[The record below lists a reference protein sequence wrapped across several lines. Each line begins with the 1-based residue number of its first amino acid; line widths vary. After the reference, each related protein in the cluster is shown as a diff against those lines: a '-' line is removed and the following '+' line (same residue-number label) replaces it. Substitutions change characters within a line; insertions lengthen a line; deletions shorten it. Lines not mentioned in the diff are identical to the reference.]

1 MKRTSIFILI
11 ICLALAVQV
20 FFSPAVAADDSAREQ
35 MLKRLMTGEMASASL
50 FAPLTNLLLDYAETI
65 IPKTKLGELYGSQG
79 RADFLGR
86 LKVLTGKD
94 ILDFGNDM
102 FRFYEERPPGAT
114 GDPWI
119 NFTAG
124 PFLLYIRPGSAA
136 DKDRDLISR
145 DAADTSARIAAALD
159 LASAFETARR
169 LLVPAAGSA
178 PDVIPVYLH
187 ASRQGEAS
195 QRLRKQ
201 SYGSTT
207 LGATIVD
214 RAGRLTCRIDVFYL
228 NALSLAVLE
237 HEVAHAVIL
246 LASFDTALLVARELG
261 GEAEL
266 RKAFF
271 AGYRQIPSILQ
282 EGLGDWAFYYHG
294 FHKNWGLLPPP
305 EDMVKEL
312 RSEAKTLPLK
322 ELLGRGVTFRDPK
335 YKVYS
340 LEAASFLEYIVR
352 TRGRDVVRRW
362 LFSGQTDGAKTFA
375 SIFGFSIE
383 DAEKEWLAQERK

>member
-1 MKRTSIFILI
+1 MKRTSIVIL
-11 ICLALAVQV
+11 CLALAIPV
-20 FFSPAVAADDSAREQ
+20 FFSSPVAADDSAREQ
-35 MLKRLMTGEMASASL
+35 MLKRLMAGELASAPL

-65 IPKTKLGELYGSQG
+65 IPKTKLAELYGSEG

-86 LKVLTGKD
+86 LKGLTGKD

-102 FRFYEERPPGAT
+102 FGFYEKKAPSAS

-119 NFTAG
+119 NITAG
-124 PFLLYIRPGSAA
+124 PLLLYIRPGSAA

-145 DAADTSARIAAALD
+145 DGADTAARIAAALD

-169 LLVPAAGSA
+169 LLVPASGSA
-178 PDVIPVYLH
+178 PDLIPVYLH

-195 QRLRKQ
+195 QRIRKQ

-246 LASFDTALLVARELG
+246 LASFDTAPLVARELG

-335 YKVYS
+335 DKAYS
-340 LEAASFLEYIVR
+340 LEAASFLDHIVR
-352 TRGRDVVRRW
+352 TRGKDVVRRW
-362 LFSGQTDGAKTFA
+362 LFSGQTDGAKTFT
-375 SIFGFSIE
+375 SIFGRSIE

>member
-20 FFSPAVAADDSAREQ
+20 FFSSTVAADDPAREQ
-35 MLKRLMTGEMASASL
+35 MLKRLMAGEMASAPL
-50 FAPLTNLLLDYAETI
+50 FAPLTGLLLDYAETI
-65 IPKTKLGELYGSQG
+65 IPKTKLAELYGSEG

-86 LKVLTGKD
+86 LKGLTGKD

-102 FRFYEERPPGAT
+102 FGFYEKRAPSAS

-119 NFTAG
+119 NITAG
-124 PFLLYIRPGSAA
+124 PLLLYIRPGSAA

-145 DAADTSARIAAALD
+145 DAADTAARIAAALD

-178 PDVIPVYLH
+178 PDLIPVYLH

-246 LASFDTALLVARELG
+246 LASFDTAPLVARELG

-305 EDMVKEL
+305 EEMVREL

-335 YKVYS
+335 YKAYS

-352 TRGRDVVRRW
+352 TRGKDVVRRW

>member
-1 MKRTSIFILI
+1 MKRTSIVIL
-11 ICLALAVQV
+11 CLALAIPV
-20 FFSPAVAADDSAREQ
+20 FFSSPVAADDSARDQ
-35 MLKRLMTGEMASASL
+35 MLKRLMAGELASALL

-65 IPKTKLGELYGSQG
+65 IPKTKLAELYGSEG
-79 RADFLGR
+79 RADFLRR
-86 LKVLTGKD
+86 LKGLTGQD

-102 FRFYEERPPGAT
+102 FRFYEERASRAT

-119 NFTAG
+119 NITAG
-124 PFLLYIRPGSAA
+124 PLLLYIRPGSAA

-145 DAADTSARIAAALD
+145 DAADTAARIAAALD

-169 LLVPAAGSA
+169 LLVPASGSA
-178 PDVIPVYLH
+178 PDLIPVYLH
-187 ASRQGEAS
+187 PSRKDEAS
-195 QRLRKQ
+195 QRIRKQ

-246 LASFDTALLVARELG
+246 LASFDTSPLVARELG

-294 FHKNWGLLPPP
+294 FHRNWGLLPPP
-305 EDMVKEL
+305 EDMVREL
-312 RSEAKTLPLK
+312 RAVAKTLPLK
-322 ELLGRGVTFRDPK
+322 ELLGRSVTLRDPK

-352 TRGRDVVRRW
+352 TRGKDVVRRW

-375 SIFGFSIE
+375 SIFGLAIE